1 VGAIANEA
9 GIDSKFIGR
18 IEIFD
23 TYSTVD
29 LPEGMPKEVLQHLKK
44 VWVAGQELR
53 ISLQRP
59 GVTERTENSSYPAK
73 SARPKRDDFKSGDF
87 KPGDFRGG
95 GARSGE
101 ARGSDSRGPGFKSGG
116 FRKSFSDDK
125 RPARSAPSGDR
136 SSPHQ
141 RATRPAGSGAKKI
154 FSKGPPRGRK

>member
-1 VGAIANEA
+1 MQTYRVAVGNEHQVKPGNIVGAIANEA

-53 ISLQRP
+53 ISLERP
-59 GVTERTENSSYPAK
+59 GVEQRTENSSYPAK
-73 SARPKRDDFKSGDF
+73 SARPERSSIKRFDRTEERPRPTIGMAD
-87 KPGDFRGG
+87 RGPPRDR
-95 GARSGE
+95 GARGT
-101 ARGSDSRGPGFKSGG
+101 A
-116 FRKSFSDDK
+116 
-125 RPARSAPSGDR
+125 PARSS
-136 SSPHQ
+136 
-141 RATRPAGSGAKKI
+141 KKI